1 MKSLL
6 RPRVHRGGRPHVR
19 QDTRRPA
26 GCAACCRECVAAF
39 LRELS
44 EHEASDETEL
54 RRACADIS
62 EADIAKL
69 RADLPKVAIEWKPL
83 TDEERKALE
92 GFLKQ

>member
-1 MKSLL
+1 M
-6 RPRVHRGGRPHVR
+6 
-19 QDTRRPA
+19 
-26 GCAACCRECVAAF
+26 
-39 LRELS
+39 S

-83 TDEERKALE
+83 TDEERKGLE
-92 GFLKQ
+92 GMLKP